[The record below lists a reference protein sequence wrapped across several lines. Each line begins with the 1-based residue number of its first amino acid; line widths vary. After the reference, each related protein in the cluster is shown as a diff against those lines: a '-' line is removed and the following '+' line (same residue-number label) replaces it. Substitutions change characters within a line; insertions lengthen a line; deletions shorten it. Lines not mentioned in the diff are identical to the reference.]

1 MQTVNFVK
9 NALLIL
15 KNNCVPGQI
24 LALSRPE
31 IDKFPAMK
39 PWRGSCLLF
48 IDEYDFT
55 QSVIHN
61 PSQNTAAEI
70 GGGVVDGQFALYI

>member
-1 MQTVNFVK
+1 MGMGDGNFVK

-31 IDKFPAMK
+31 IDKFPAMDTMAGK
-39 PWRGSCLLF
+39 MLTIYRRMLF
-48 IDEYDFT
+48 RT
-55 QSVIHN
+55 VRH
-61 PSQNTAAEI
+61 P
-70 GGGVVDGQFALYI
+70 